1 MEGLGPEAV
10 EHIDESWV
18 VVVIDDDAMAR
29 ELVVRYFEKLQL
41 RNRVVQASD
50 GDSGA
55 QVLADESLLPMLVLL
70 DIEMPGRSGLELLR
84 SMRGDPRLVDVPVVM
99 LSGSAELTEV
109 DEAYELGISSY
120 LVKPV
125 GYAALLDVLRSL
137 DAPWAFV
144 PR

>member
-29 ELVVRYFEKLQL
+29 ELVVRYFGKLQL

-137 DAPWAFV
+137 DSPWAFV